1 MATLEEQRDLFLN
14 STEEFR
20 KQLIHQENELS
31 KIWSKFQQLQ
41 IQARFYFDLLIE
53 SQKGFKIHFP
63 KDDVIN
69 NEDLLLSHSL
79 EIITQFHV
87 VDVDRIDFHKR
98 ADGIEFDCIIRCH
111 KKDDLAKKP
120 LIIAIEFKDFDIDK
134 VIEQAHKRTSYVNM
148 QYIVIGLSPKWLI
161 YDRLEKVKSLY
172 DHGIGLIC
180 FQYQIPIGLNM
191 ATETPVMILKS
202 DVTRKPVDQAKL
214 IKE

>member
-1 MATLEEQRDLFLN
+1 MATLEEQRDLFQN
-14 STEEFR
+14 ATEEFR
-20 KQLIHQENELS
+20 KQLINQENELS
-31 KIWSKFQQLQ
+31 KVWSKFQRLQ

-69 NEDLLLSHSL
+69 NEDLLLSGSL
-79 EIITQFHV
+79 EIITQFHN

-111 KKDDLAKKP
+111 KKDDIGKKP
-120 LIIAIEFKDFDIDK
+120 LIIAIEFKDSDIDK
-134 VIEQAHKRTSYVNM
+134 VIEQAHIRNSYVNM

-161 YDRLEKVKSLY
+161 YDRFDQVRSLFE
-172 DHGIGLIC
+172 HGIGLIC

-191 ATETPVMILKS
+191 ATETPVMIVKS
-202 DVTRKPVDQAKL
+202 DMTRKPIDQAKL
-214 IKE
+214 IEG